1 MTLERNLNK
10 LFETN
15 KKAATIPENPDAFIN
30 IYDRPYISYP
40 EINLTQ
46 QADLYSTGILRSE
59 TALRQGV
66 LPASFQQEFEISA
79 GTQDFRCTFKG
90 AQRQFDWIK
99 ISIVYDKSYQHST
112 IYDSYDLELVARLIK
127 AVKFENTSST
137 YSLTGKLS
145 YNIEKDDEKFLLYKM
160 LVAFACN
167 GCSST
172 PLSQYKNN
180 PIYQEITEEFD
191 FGRTNKDMIAFIL
204 ICEEAKDTLT
214 N

>member
-1 MTLERNLNK
+1 
-10 LFETN
+10 
-15 KKAATIPENPDAFIN
+15 
-30 IYDRPYISYP
+30 
-40 EINLTQ
+40 
-46 QADLYSTGILRSE
+46 
-59 TALRQGV
+59 
-66 LPASFQQEFEISA
+66 
-79 GTQDFRCTFKG
+79 
-90 AQRQFDWIK
+90 
-99 ISIVYDKSYQHST
+99 
-112 IYDSYDLELVARLIK
+112 
-127 AVKFENTSST
+127 
-137 YSLTGKLS
+137 
-145 YNIEKDDEKFLLYKM
+145 M